1 MIIAMVNLM
10 LGMILVDV
18 VMIEIMKL
26 LLTKKVMVVMMTWCP
41 PKPERGQ
48 MMLILGAG
56 EEPWMTSMMWSVL
69 EMWKLGRGG

>member
-26 LLTKKVMVVMMTWCP
+26 LLTKKVM
-41 PKPERGQ
+41 
-48 MMLILGAG
+48 
-56 EEPWMTSMMWSVL
+56 
-69 EMWKLGRGG
+69 